1 MRTLAELLE
10 MAKQGNKKRVVVADA
25 TEHEVFAAVE
35 DARKQGI
42 VQGILVGDAEKIS
55 DTAKSIGVKI
65 EDYEIVDE
73 KVSKKTAAV
82 AVEILKDNKADVLM
96 KGLVST
102 SDFMRAILDKEKGL
116 LDRSSKKLL
125 SHIAVFEVPRYHK
138 LLLVTD
144 AAINIAPTLEEK
156 VQIISNAVAVA
167 HSLGIETPKV
177 ACVGAVEKVNPGKM
191 PATEH
196 SAILSMMNRRGQIKG
211 CIVDGPFGF
220 DNAINKKAAETKKI
234 TGVVAGDADIIVC
247 PEIETAN
254 VLYKTLQYFA
264 NARCSAIVAGTPI
277 PIVLTSRSDPHDT
290 KLASLVLGVLMAQNE
305 R

>member
-10 MAKQGNKKRVVVADA
+10 MAKKGDKKRVVVADA
-25 TEHEVFAAVE
+25 TEHDVFAAVE
-35 DARKQGI
+35 DARKQGLI
-42 VQGILVGDAEKIS
+42 YGILVGDSQKIS
-55 DTAKSIGVKI
+55 DTAKSLGANID
-65 EDYEIVDE
+65 DYEIIEE
-73 KVSKKTAAV
+73 KNSKKTAAV
-82 AVEILKDNKADVLM
+82 AVEMLKDNKADVLM

-102 SDFMRAILDKEKGL
+102 SDFMRAILNKEKGL
-116 LDRSSKKLL
+116 LNHSAKKLI

-138 LLLVTD
+138 LLLITD
-144 AAINIAPTLEEK
+144 AAINITPTLNEK
-156 VQIISNAVAVA
+156 VQILLNAVEVA

-196 SAILSMMNRRGQIKG
+196 AAILAMMNQRGQIRG

-234 TGVVAGDADIIVC
+234 IGDVAGDADIILC

-254 VLYKTLQYFA
+254 VLYKCLQYFA
-264 NARCSAIVAGTPI
+264 NASCSAVVAGTPI

-290 KLASLVLGVLMAQNE
+290 KLASLVLGVLMAQNK
-305 R
+305 